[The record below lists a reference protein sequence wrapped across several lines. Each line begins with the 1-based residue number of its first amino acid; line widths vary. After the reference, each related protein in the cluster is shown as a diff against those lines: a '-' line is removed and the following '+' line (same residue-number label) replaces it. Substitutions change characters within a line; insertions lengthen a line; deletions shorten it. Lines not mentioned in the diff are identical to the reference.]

1 MKTEPDTLEK
11 LGPVPFWRGTEKCR
25 ESLSEMYRKAMRAA
39 AVAQSS
45 VATPEKGRVYNLS
58 AKSR

>member
-1 MKTEPDTLEK
+1 MKNEIPVLEK

-25 ESLSEMYRKAMRAA
+25 EALSEMYRKAMRAA